1 MKNLIDLKNIIPAI
15 SQGTIYRKSL
25 IKQLNKKMKDENKK
39 LLLISGPAGYG
50 KTTLITN
57 WIKQSDMNTAW
68 LTIDQEDNEIK
79 SFIQGIINSFRVIDD
94 KLFEGTNHLLQ
105 LPNQDGVKA
114 ILSSFYSELRLIQ
127 QNIVLIFDDFHHI
140 ENNDINQILD
150 KVIKYSNSNI
160 KLALLTREDP
170 QIKLRQYRLEDMIFE
185 LRTKDLKFNFKEA
198 KKLYANLDISDNE
211 VKDLTH
217 KTEGWI
223 SGLKLA
229 AIKLLDKDEKISHK
243 FIEDFSGSNYY
254 IMDYLLEEVLYDL
267 NDNIKNFL
275 LKTSVLDKLSPQ
287 LCNYILKRDDSL
299 ELLHK
304 LQNMNLFIEEIDTN
318 NHWYRY
324 HQLFRDLL
332 SFQLEDN
339 QKKELHVRAAEWFAQ
354 NEIYNSAVAE
364 ALKAKKTQLAVNYIE
379 EAIPKFLEEGKIK
392 GLLYLIEKLSDQSIM
407 ESIPILIMKAWS
419 LFIIGKKNDAI
430 YYINLIQKYIDEI
443 DEQNKGRLYTLT
455 SLIPEINNQK
465 DPTIMAK
472 EALKLLPKK
481 DHIFTINAWMSLGQI
496 QASIGK
502 VDKSINSFE
511 KAYFLARQQNNSF
524 LEIMA
529 LINLA
534 LKLNLKGKL
543 KEANKLCN
551 DTIERYSD
559 TNHQIEALAKLVF
572 IPKGIFAYQMGEL
585 KSANDM
591 FLKGIEISEQLNLVH
606 VAWMPKIY
614 YAVNLYVQGNTQS
627 ALEVIDDLIAFT
639 NKYNLLPHQ
648 KWAQSIKDEIYIKE
662 GKLKFTKILEQ
673 KFQNKLHSKEN
684 FNYIRE
690 LFNYIRLLLLDQKT
704 EKAISLLKDNLTLV
718 QNIDF
723 IDKIRY
729 YLFLTI
735 SFYLKE
741 DENNVEKNIVKMIDY
756 INNEKYLSVFIRE
769 GEMCLPL
776 IKKYKY
782 LNTDLFNSI
791 ENILEDKI
799 DKNDNKAQQLVEPLT
814 ERELEILNLAASGFT
829 NQKIADELFITL
841 GTTKWHLS
849 NVYSKLGVKSRTKA
863 AVKAKELGL
872 IDE

>member
-1 MKNLIDLKNIIPAI
+1 LKNLIDLKNIIPAFSKGI
-15 SQGTIYRKSL
+15 IYRKSL
-25 IKQLNKKMKDENKK
+25 IKQLNMQIRDENKK

-50 KTTLITN
+50 KTTLITS
-57 WIKQSDMNTAW
+57 WINQIDINIAW
-68 LTIDQEDNEIK
+68 LTIDEEDNKIK
-79 SFIQGIINSFRVIDD
+79 SFIQGVINSFQVIDD

-105 LPNQDGVKA
+105 LPNQDGLKA
-114 ILSSFYSELRLIQ
+114 ILSSFYSELRLIEQ
-127 QNIVLIFDDFHHI
+127 DIILIFDDFHHI
-140 ENNDINQILD
+140 ENNDINQLLD
-150 KVIKYSNSNI
+150 KVIKYSNDNI
-160 KLALLTREDP
+160 KLVLLTREDP

-185 LRTKDLKFNFKEA
+185 LRTKDLKFTLKEA
-198 KKLYANLDISDNE
+198 KKLFANMDLNDKE

-229 AIKLLDKDEKISHK
+229 GIKLLDKDEKINHK

-267 NDNIKNFL
+267 DDNIKNFL
-275 LKTSVLDKLSPQ
+275 LKTSVLDKLSPP
-287 LCNYILKRDDSL
+287 LCNYILDRDDSL
-299 ELLHK
+299 ELLQK
-304 LQNMNLFIEEIDTN
+304 IQNMNLFIEEVDTN

-332 SFQLEDN
+332 SFQLDDN
-339 QKKELHVRAAEWFAQ
+339 QRNDLHLRAAEWFAQ
-354 NEIYNSAVAE
+354 NGIYDSAVSE
-364 ALKAKKTQLAVNYIE
+364 ALKAEQTQLAVRYIE
-379 EAIPKFLEEGKIK
+379 EAIPTFLEEGKIK

-407 ESIPILIMKAWS
+407 DSIPILIMKAWS
-419 LFIIGKKNDAI
+419 LFVVGKKNDAI
-430 YYINLIQKYIDEI
+430 YYINIIQNNIDEI
-443 DEQNKGRLYTLT
+443 DEHNKGRLYTLT

-465 DPTIMAK
+465 DPTLMAK
-472 EALKLLPKK
+472 GALELIPKN

-496 QASIGK
+496 QASLGRK
-502 VDKSINSFE
+502 DESIDSFK
-511 KAYFLARQQNNSF
+511 KAYFLARKQDNSF
-524 LEIMA
+524 LEIIS

-534 LKLNLKGKL
+534 LKLNQKGKL

-551 DTIERYSD
+551 DTIDRYSD
-559 TNHQIEALAKLVF
+559 SNEKIETLAKLIY
-572 IPKGIFAYQMGEL
+572 IPKGIFAYQMGEF
-585 KSANDM
+585 KAANNM
-591 FLKGIEISEQLNLVH
+591 LISGIEVSEQLNLIH

-614 YAVNLYVQGNTQS
+614 YAVNLYTQNDTPN
-627 ALEVIDDLIAFT
+627 ALAVIEDLIAYT

-648 KWAQSIKDEIYIKE
+648 QWVKSIKDEIYIKE
-662 GKLKFTKILEQ
+662 GKLKLTKILDQ
-673 KFQNKLHSKEN
+673 KFQKKLNSKDN

-704 EKAISLLKDNLTLV
+704 EQAISLLEDNLPQV
-718 QNIDF
+718 QKIDF
-723 IDKIRY
+723 TDKIRY
-729 YLFLTI
+729 YLLLTI
-735 SFYLKE
+735 SYYLQE
-741 DENNVEKNIVKMIDY
+741 DENNTENNMMKINDY
-756 INNEKYLSVFIRE
+756 LNNEKYLSIFIRE
-769 GEMCLPL
+769 GKMCLPL

-799 DKNDNKAQQLVEPLT
+799 NNNVTKLQQLVEPLT

-872 IDE
+872 INE

>member
-1 MKNLIDLKNIIPAI
+1 LKNLIDLKNIIPAI

-430 YYINLIQKYIDEI
+430 YYIKLIQKNIDEI

>member
-430 YYINLIQKYIDEI
+430 YYIKLIQKNIDEI